1 MPIPT
6 KSDLAAPPAPSGPVT
21 PEPGGEPRLDAGAA
35 DVGAMDAALMGS
47 ALAMGRRHLG
57 QTWPNPA
64 VGAVVA
70 RFDGAENP
78 LILGHGAT
86 APGGRPHAEPQ
97 ALAQAGAAARG
108 ATLYVTLEPCSH
120 HGRTPPCVDAIR
132 AAGIARVVA
141 AIGDPDERVAGRGFS
156 ILRAAGIEVTVGPG
170 AEEARLAHAGH
181 ISRILRGRP
190 HVMLKLAVSADGKAG
205 LEGRR
210 PAAITGEAARARV
223 HMMRATFDAVL
234 TGIGTV
240 LADDPDLTCR
250 LPGMAERSPVRV
262 VFDSSLRLPQTAR
275 LLGNI
280 DVAPVWVI
288 AGEDA
293 PAEAE
298 RALVARGV
306 EVMRVGMTAAGALDL
321 EAALRLLAVRGI
333 TRAMI
338 EAGPRLSAAFLAA
351 GLVDE
356 ASLFEAPTL
365 LGRTAV
371 DALEGVPLSAFDDY
385 LTTVETERHGPDR
398 LRILRRR

>member
-1 MPIPT
+1 M
-6 KSDLAAPPAPSGPVT
+6 
-21 PEPGGEPRLDAGAA
+21 ERL
-35 DVGAMDAALMGS
+35 DAALMAS

-70 RFDGAENP
+70 RFDHGDNP

-86 APGGRPHAEPQ
+86 APGGRPHAEPL
-97 ALAQAGAAARG
+97 ALAQAGEAARG

-120 HGRTPPCVDAIR
+120 HGRTPPCVDAVR

-156 ILRAAGIEVTVGPG
+156 ILREAGIEVTVGPG
-170 AEEARLAHAGH
+170 AAEALIAHAGH
-181 ISRILRGRP
+181 ISRIVRGRP

-223 HMMRATFDAVL
+223 HMLRATHDAVL

-250 LPGMAERSPVRV
+250 LPGLAERSPVRV
-262 VFDSSLRLPQTAR
+262 VLDTHLRLPVGAR
-275 LLGNI
+275 MLGNLDI
-280 DVAPVWVI
+280 APVWAI
-288 AGEDA
+288 AGEHA

-298 RALVARGV
+298 RALVAVGV
-306 EVMRVGMTAAGALDL
+306 EVMRVGWTPDGTLDL
-321 EAALRLLAVRGI
+321 AAALRLMAARGI
-333 TRAMI
+333 TRAMV
-338 EAGPRLSAAFLAA
+338 EAGPRLSAAFLKAD
-351 GLVDE
+351 LVDE

-365 LGRTAV
+365 LGRNGLE
-371 DALEGVPLSAFDDY
+371 ALEGLPLAAFDTY

>member
-1 MPIPT
+1 M
-6 KSDLAAPPAPSGPVT
+6 
-21 PEPGGEPRLDAGAA
+21 GAA
-35 DVGAMDAALMGS
+35 DMGAVDAALMDS

-70 RFDGAENP
+70 RFDGARHP

-97 ALAQAGAAARG
+97 AIAQAGAAARG

-170 AEEARLAHAGH
+170 ADEARLAHAGH

-190 HVMLKLAVSADGKAG
+190 HVMLKLAISADGKAG

-223 HMMRATFDAVL
+223 HMMRATHDAVL

-250 LPGMAERSPVRV
+250 LPGMAGRSPVRV
-262 VFDSSLRLPQTAR
+262 VLDSSLRLPQTAR
-275 LLGNI
+275 LLGNL

-288 AGEDA
+288 TGEVA

-321 EAALRLLAVRGI
+321 EAALRLLAARGI
-333 TRAMI
+333 TRVMV
-338 EAGPRLSAAFLAA
+338 EAGPRLSTGFLKA

-365 LGRTAV
+365 LGRHAV
-371 DALEGVPLSAFDDY
+371 DALEGVPLSALDDY

>member
-1 MPIPT
+1 M
-6 KSDLAAPPAPSGPVT
+6 
-21 PEPGGEPRLDAGAA
+21 GAA
-35 DVGAMDAALMGS
+35 LAVG
-47 ALAMGRRHLG
+47 RHHLG

-70 RFDGAENP
+70 RFDRLSEHGNP

-86 APGGRPHAEPQ
+86 AAGGRPHAEPQ
-97 ALAQAGAAARG
+97 ALAQAGEAARG

-120 HGRTPPCVDAIR
+120 HGRTPPCVDAVR

-141 AIGDPDERVAGRGFS
+141 AIGDPDDRVAGRGFS
-156 ILRAAGIEVTVGPG
+156 ILREAGIEVTVGPG
-170 AEEARLAHAGH
+170 ADEARLAHAGH
-181 ISRILRGRP
+181 ISRVVRGRP

-210 PAAITGEAARARV
+210 PAAITGEQARARV
-223 HMMRATFDAVL
+223 HMMRATHDAVL

-250 LPGMAERSPVRV
+250 LPGMDRRSPVRV
-262 VFDSSLRLPQTAR
+262 VLDSQLRLPATAR
-275 LLGNI
+275 LLANL

-288 AGEDA
+288 AGEGP
-293 PAEAE
+293 PAVAE
-298 RALVARGV
+298 RALTERGV
-306 EVMRVGMTAAGALDL
+306 EVMRVGATPDGGLDL
-321 EAALRLLAVRGI
+321 EAALRLLAARGI
-333 TRAMI
+333 TRAMV
-338 EAGPRLSAAFLAA
+338 EAGPRLASAFFTA

-356 ASLFEAPTL
+356 ASLFEAPGL
-365 LGRTAV
+365 LGRNAV
-371 DALEGVPLSAFDDY
+371 DALEGLALDAFDAY